1 MRHDWILDV
10 LTDLHAYA
18 CRNDLPGLAEKVEAA
33 LSEAMRE
40 IDDKNSGVMV
50 ANAPF
55 SGRKR
60 PN

>member
-18 CRNDLPGLAEKVEAA
+18 CRNDFPGLAEKVEVA
-33 LSEAMRE
+33 LIEALRE
-40 IDDKNSGVMV
+40 IEEKNSGMV
-50 ANAPF
+50 AGASPF